1 MKLILS
7 LEFAAALESQL
18 PREIEVVQVDREGNF
33 TGDPKD
39 AEIYFSASLL
49 KSEVLDQVLNAAPAI
64 RWQHTPSAGVNHLL
78 TPTSLARDLI
88 LTNGAGVHTVPIAE
102 FVLAFMLDRVKQL
115 GKFHQLQAEHN
126 WDHQWRQGVF
136 LQELLG
142 ATILIIGA
150 GGIGVEIAQRA
161 TAFGM
166 RVWGSRR
173 HPAPHPNFEKIVGT
187 TEWYNLLPEADFV
200 VLALPLTPETKHII
214 NADVLRSMRR
224 SAYLINI
231 ARGALVDEAALLS
244 ALTQGWIAGAGL
256 DALVTEPLPA
266 DSPLWSVPNLFI
278 TPHTSWS
285 SPHTKQRTLDLFL
298 DNLSRYRNGQ
308 TLRNIVDRKLGY

>member
-7 LEFAAALESQL
+7 IEFAAALESQL
-18 PREIEVVQVDREGNF
+18 PREIEVVHVDREGNF

-49 KSEVLDQVLNAAPAI
+49 KSEVLDHVLNAAPAI

-88 LTNGAGVHTVPIAE
+88 LTNGAGVHAVPIAE
-102 FVLAFMLDRVKQL
+102 FVLAFMLDYAKHL

-126 WDHQWRQGVF
+126 WDHRWRQGVF

-142 ATILIIGA
+142 ATVLIIGA
-150 GGIGVEIAQRA
+150 GSIGEEIAQRA
-161 TAFGM
+161 SAFGM

-173 HPAPHPNFEKIVGT
+173 HPAPHPNFEKIVGA
-187 TEWYNLLPEADFV
+187 TEWYDLLPEADFV

-214 NADVLRSMRR
+214 NADVFRSMRR

-231 ARGALVDEAALLS
+231 ARGALVDEAALLT

-256 DALVTEPLPA
+256 DAFVTEPLPA

-308 TLRNIVDRKLGY
+308 TLQNIVDRKLGY